1 MYVFYVDKERK
12 KYSKV
17 FSCEHLMICILHNR
31 KGRFGRR
38 VGQQVKVIK
47 EFDLSNHDPGKIA
60 ITRMGKF
67 KYLENSCKT

>member
-31 KGRFGRR
+31 KCRFGRR
-38 VGQQVKVIK
+38 VGQQVKVIQ

-60 ITRMGKF
+60 IINLRD
-67 KYLENSCKT
+67 